1 MSSFLIRKL
10 WLTCSH
16 NCKEQKEHST
26 HTYHCYYSCQK
37 YKHSFEFNWTF
48 IATKEFP
55 EISAGNLLDA
65 PLKTI
70 VCWIETS
77 SRTISSKVFE
87 KGWDYMFACQGITL
101 TILCLIKSLS
111 SKNCLFLVRKG
122 NFPSVWPLRS
132 SKNSNAAYICIY
144 MYVCVSVCIY
154 IYINIMVSPGWWEK
168 GTGKTGETTSTFYL
182 ETLHLFCTIFP

>member
-1 MSSFLIRKL
+1 M
-10 WLTCSH
+10 CSH
-16 NCKEQKEHST
+16 NCKEQTEHST
-26 HTYHCYYSCQK
+26 HTHRCYFSCQK

-48 IATKEFP
+48 IATKESP

-70 VCWIETS
+70 VCWIETTS
-77 SRTISSKVFE
+77 WTISSKVFE
-87 KGWDYMFACQGITL
+87 KGWDYRFACQGITL

-122 NFPSVWPLRS
+122 NFPSVWPLRN
-132 SKNSNAAYICIY
+132 SKNSNTAYICIC
-144 MYVCVSVCIY
+144 MCMCVCVCVCVY
-154 IYINIMVSPGWWEK
+154 IYINITVSPGWWEK

-182 ETLHLFCTIFP
+182 ETLHLFCTIFL

>member
-1 MSSFLIRKL
+1 MILPTYVMSSLLIRKS

-26 HTYHCYYSCQK
+26 HTHHCCCFCQK
-37 YKHSFEFNWTF
+37 YEHSFEFNWTF
-48 IATKEFP
+48 IATKESP
-55 EISAGNLLDA
+55 HISVGNLLDA

-77 SRTISSKVFE
+77 SWSISSKVFK
-87 KGWDYMFACQGITL
+87 KGWDYRFACQGITL
-101 TILCLIKSLS
+101 TILCLSKSLS

-132 SKNSNAAYICIY
+132 SKNSKAAYI
-144 MYVCVSVCIY
+144 Y
-154 IYINIMVSPGWWEK
+154 IWWYHQAGKKK
-168 GTGKTGETTSTFYL
+168 GL
-182 ETLHLFCTIFP
+182 ER